1 MAWMSG
7 LEKRNNMSG
16 LSLEDLPRYTVADY
30 KKWEGDW
37 ELIYGVPYAMSPAP
51 VNKHQL
57 LNGKIFRQLDESL
70 DDCSECM
77 AIIEADWILS
87 NETVFRPDTAVICYE
102 PEDYLTK
109 TPEIIFEVI
118 SPTTARRDET
128 IKFQAY
134 GEEGVTYYCLVYP
147 DLLLAK
153 LYKIQG
159 SRYIKVG
166 DFDEETYTFKIK
178 KCKLKFDFR
187 VIFKQFKK

>member
-1 MAWMSG
+1 MG
-7 LEKRNNMSG
+7 G
-16 LSLEDLPRYTVADY
+16 LSLEDLPHYTVAEY

-70 DDCSECM
+70 DGCNECL
-77 AIIEADWILS
+77 AIIEADWILN

-109 TPEIIFEVI
+109 APKIIFEVI
-118 SPTTARRDET
+118 SPSTAKRDET

-134 GEEGVTYYCLVYP
+134 AEEGVLYYCIVYP
-147 DLLLAK
+147 DMLLAK
-153 LYKIQG
+153 LYKLQNN
-159 SRYIKVG
+159 RYVKVA
-166 DFDEETYTFKIK
+166 DFDGESYIFEIK
-178 KCKLKFDFR
+178 KYQLKFDFYLL
-187 VIFKQFKK
+187 FKHFRNQTK